1 MLQAVPQLLDVG
13 VQARETLVCI
23 APVDIAEGD
32 NVLAGKVDEVLAAHA
47 ANADAGDVQQIARR
61 CETPSE
67 HAAGHKGRGSTT
79 GRRGAQE
86 FPARQSLLF
95 VAAGLHLVFP
105 VFFLFL
111 HLFSHNLSRVR
122 LAGNIMAPLARFDD
136 TPIWRSMLRPW

>member
-79 GRRGAQE
+79 GRRGARSE
-86 FPARQSLLF
+86 ERRVGKECRARW
-95 VAAGLHLVFP
+95 
-105 VFFLFL
+105 
-111 HLFSHNLSRVR
+111 
-122 LAGNIMAPLARFDD
+122 ARNYEKKK
-136 TPIWRSMLRPW
+136 

>member
-61 CETPSE
+61 SE
-67 HAAGHKGRGSTT
+67 EHTSELQSRGQLVCRLLLEKKKTS
-79 GRRGAQE
+79 APDKFHSQ
-86 FPARQSLLF
+86 ASLCF
-95 VAAGLHLVFP
+95 
-105 VFFLFL
+105 
-111 HLFSHNLSRVR
+111 
-122 LAGNIMAPLARFDD
+122 
-136 TPIWRSMLRPW
+136 RPKEGKYWIRPQ